1 MPLWGLAASSGPH
14 QRLEHGLPDLGRAAP
29 GLKYLLQGHGSLLC
43 LGNMGGSLTR
53 VRDLPTA
60 RHQPVYGTPPN
71 GGVDRRLHP
80 RDFAA
85 SRCVMTQAGDDG
97 DRDHEAQGDAD

>member
-14 QRLEHGLPDLGRAAP
+14 VRLEHGLPDLGRAAP

-60 RHQPVYGTPPN
+60 RHQPDLKSHTRTGKSTPPN
-71 GGVDRRLHP
+71 GGVDRWGNP

-85 SRCVMTQAGDDG
+85 GAAQNARADQAGM
-97 DRDHEAQGDAD
+97 